1 MFLKAPGA
9 PSSAAKPMIPKASAF
24 AAYLSSGKHGYAEL
38 VEIRHDPESGRET
51 VVCDVAVEVSQNR
64 VNPIL
69 DWERLAVSF
78 DPQDDQMPEVVSLR
92 ADFPLVPHLN
102 QRDSEFPRSLC
113 LYELPYST
121 LKLRWT
127 PTGFIERIRQWL
139 SLTAEGRLHQED
151 QPLEHVFLG
160 AFPPLILPSDFL
172 QTINREP
179 GPNEG
184 MTHFGVHAVGTSPQN
199 ISGFVVTN
207 PKLAGMQVRPDH
219 VATAVVAAPRKHGV
233 IRNTPKTL
241 REVIDVM
248 SEVGVDLLDLLRQRI
263 RHWRDA
269 DSTVI
274 GARLLLILI
283 FPKMREEGKPE
294 VTWEWDMWG
303 FLLLDHLREVG
314 SKLGIWEVTP
324 SGTIA
329 TLIVP
334 DDDKSGDIA
343 VQIVNPVTQLTKE
356 MAARYN
362 GTREDQ
368 RKCVMVGIGALGSM
382 TLLNLVRKGFGS
394 WSIIDDDLMMPHN
407 GARHALPAAS
417 SGAPKVAGFKQLTNV
432 LYEDTAVTAVLR
444 ANILGPGAMEA
455 ALKPMLDDADVIIDC
470 SADVAA
476 ARHLAIDVKGHAR
489 RLSLFLSPSGE
500 QLVLLLEDARR
511 AITLDNLEMQF
522 YRLLLTVEA
531 LNDHYAPAG
540 NMLRYGR
547 SCRDLSAILS
557 ADAIALF
564 AGIGSRAIERLL
576 ADEKPVI
583 RVWKTASD
591 FSVASFEAPPRAS
604 FQMAVTSFKIV
615 WDEAVVEKLMWLR
628 GEKLPKET
636 GGALLGCWD
645 LSRQVLYIVDVTGAP
660 QDSIERPTAFI
671 RGSKDLSTW
680 IDAISRITG
689 NAVEYVGE
697 WHSHPDG
704 FSTHPSDDD
713 RQVFKWINEHLS
725 IDGLPAVMLIVG
737 RAELRWI
744 SSAGGDGDVWNCQN

>member
-1 MFLKAPGA
+1 MFLEAPGA
-9 PSSAAKPMIPKASAF
+9 PSSAAELTISKASAF

-38 VEIRHDPESGRET
+38 VEIRNDPESGRET
-51 VVCDVAVEVSQNR
+51 VVCDVAVEVSQDR

-69 DWERLAVSF
+69 DMERLAVSF

-92 ADFPLVPHLN
+92 ADFPWVPHLN
-102 QRDSEFPRSLC
+102 QRESEFPRSLC

-121 LKLRWT
+121 VKLRWT
-127 PTGFIERIRQWL
+127 PTGYVERIRQWL

-160 AFPPLILPSDFL
+160 AFPPLILPSNFL
-172 QTINREP
+172 QTINREH
-179 GPNEG
+179 GPNDG
-184 MTHFGVHAVGTSPQN
+184 ITYFGVHAVGASPQD
-199 ISGFVVTN
+199 ITGFVVTN
-207 PKLAGMQVRPDH
+207 PKLTGMQIRPDH
-219 VATAVVAAPRKHGV
+219 VATAVLAAPQKHGV
-233 IRNTPKTL
+233 IRNTPTTL
-241 REVIDVM
+241 GEVINVM
-248 SEVGVDLLDLLRQRI
+248 NEVNVDLLGILRQRI
-263 RHWRDA
+263 RLWRDA
-269 DSTVI
+269 DAAVI
-274 GARLLLILI
+274 GARLLLVLI

-294 VTWEWDMWG
+294 ETWEWDMWG
-303 FLLLDHLREVG
+303 LLLLDRLRDVG

-324 SGTIA
+324 GGTIA

-334 DDDKSGDIA
+334 DADRSAEIA
-343 VQIVNPVTQLTKE
+343 VQIVNPVTQLTKA

-362 GTREDQ
+362 GTHDDQ

-382 TLLNLVRKGFGS
+382 TLLNLARKGFGS

-407 GARHALPAAS
+407 GARHALLAAA
-417 SGAPKVAGFKQLTNV
+417 SGAPKVVGVKQLIDV
-432 LYEDTAVTAVLR
+432 LYEDTAIAAISR
-444 ANILGPGAMEA
+444 ANILRPGTAEA
-455 ALKPMLDDADVIIDC
+455 ALNAIFNDADVIVDC

-476 ARHLAIDVKGHAR
+476 ARHLVLDVKSHAR

-511 AITLDNLEMQF
+511 AITLDSLEMQF
-522 YRLLLTVEA
+522 YRMLLSVEG
-531 LNDHYAPAG
+531 LNDHYASAG
-540 NMLRYGR
+540 NLLRYGR

-557 ADAIALF
+557 ADAITLF

-576 ADEKPVI
+576 ADEKPII

-591 FSVASFEAPPRAS
+591 FSVESFDTSPRAS
-604 FQMAVTSFKIV
+604 FQMAVAGFSIV
-615 WDEAVVEKLMWLR
+615 WDEAIVEKLMWLR

-645 LSRQVLYIVDVTGAP
+645 LSRQILYIVDVTGAP
-660 QDSIERPTAFI
+660 RDSVERPTAFI

-704 FSTHPSDDD
+704 YSTHQSGDD
-713 RQVFKWINEHLS
+713 RQVFRWIDEHLS

-737 RAELRWI
+737 RKELRWI
-744 SSAGGDGDVWNCQN
+744 SGTGGDGDVWNCPN